1 MTLTRIGVSST
12 VVAAMLVFT
21 PPVWAEKYEIDPT
34 HSFIEFGISHLG
46 FSVLRGRFN
55 DIKGNFSYDKTK
67 PSAATIEVKVAT
79 ASLDSN
85 HAERDKHLRG
95 KDFFDVEKF
104 PQATFVTTSYSEKD
118 GKGVL
123 KGNLTIR
130 GITKPITVDVK
141 HIGDGKDPWGGYRRG
156 FVGTTKIKR
165 ADFGMNYNLG
175 PTAEIVE
182 LSFFI
187 EGIRS

>member
-1 MTLTRIGVSST
+1 MKLAKNAVCTAMAVVIGS
-12 VVAAMLVFT
+12 FT
-21 PPVWAEKYEIDPT
+21 PSVWAEKYDIDPT

-46 FSVLRGRFN
+46 FSVLKGRFN
-55 DIKGNFSYDKTK
+55 DIKGSFSYDQAK
-67 PSAATIEVKVAT
+67 PASSAIEVKVAT

-95 KDFFDVEKF
+95 KDFFEVDKY
-104 PQATFVTTSYSEKD
+104 PQASFATTAYSEKG

-130 GITKPITVDVK
+130 GVTKPVTVDVT
-141 HIGDGKDPWGGYRRG
+141 HIGNGKDPWGGYRRG

-175 PTAEIVE
+175 PTADTVD
-182 LSFFI
+182 LSFYI
-187 EGIRS
+187 EGIRG